1 MRGPKRGFSGSS
13 GEIARKLHLPRGS
26 TKLISVDS
34 PNTTSD
40 EKPGSQRRKKR
51 RLTQSKDLSS
61 ESLWVSIGESLD
73 ILSRAQENHQCITTT
88 IVGKMEAQN
97 RKLIAESLELLDFQ
111 TRRLL
116 EETFKDTENQVRTLV
131 ADLVEGM
138 WAQQRRVIGI
148 KLRIQQ
154 YGQKEERVVDHGSS
168 SNGEP
173 EST

>member
-1 MRGPKRGFSGSS
+1 M
-13 GEIARKLHLPRGS
+13 
-26 TKLISVDS
+26 TC
-34 PNTTSD
+34 D

-51 RLTQSKDLSS
+51 RLIHSKDLGS

-73 ILSRAQENHQCITTT
+73 ILSLAQESHQGITTT
-88 IVGKMEAQN
+88 IIGKIEAQN
-97 RKLIAESLELLDFQ
+97 RKLVAKVSELLDFQ

-148 KLRIQQ
+148 KQRIQQ
-154 YGQKEERVVDHGSS
+154 NGPKEED
-168 SNGEP
+168 
-173 EST
+173 